1 MASAPSLSIAMSDLA
16 ARLGGRL
23 EGDMTLQI
31 RGVAALPDAGA
42 GDISW
47 VGDAKYE
54 AAALRSRAA
63 AFLAFEGVAVPPGR
77 AVIRVADVDAAL
89 IEVLRLFSPLSDRPA
104 AGVHPSAVVAPDA
117 ITDGVAILANV
128 HVGRR
133 ARIGPGTVLHP
144 GVYVGDEAVIGR
156 DCMIWPNVVI
166 RDRVTLGD
174 RVEVHAN
181 STIGADGFGYIYRRG
196 RHLKFP
202 HIGSVVIEDDVEIGA
217 NSTVD
222 RAKTG
227 VTRVGAGTKIDNL
240 VQIAHNVR
248 VGAGCVIV
256 AQVGISGSCTL
267 GNGVVLGGQAG
278 VADHVRIGDGA
289 MIAAQSG
296 VRSEVPPGV
305 RLAGT
310 PAIDAAQ
317 NWRQLAQLRRLGD
330 LTAELK
336 DLRRRI
342 SELESAA
349 HDPERR

>member
-1 MASAPSLSIAMSDLA
+1 MAPAPTTTYTTADLA

-23 EGDMTLQI
+23 EGDAALRI
-31 RGVAALPDAGA
+31 LGVAALAEAGD

-47 VGDAKYE
+47 VGDAKY
-54 AAALRSRAA
+54 AAAAGQSRAA
-63 AFLAFEGVAVPPGR
+63 ALLMSDGVEAPPGR
-77 AVIRVADVDAAL
+77 TAIRVADVDLSL
-89 IEVLRLFSPLSDRPA
+89 IELLRLFSPFGERPA
-104 AGVHPSAVVAPDA
+104 AGVHPSAIVAPDA
-117 ITDGVAILANV
+117 VIDGVTILANV
-128 HVGRR
+128 YVGRG
-133 ARIGPGTVLHP
+133 ARIGPGTLLHP
-144 GVYVGDEAVIGR
+144 GVYVGDMAVIGR
-156 DCMIWPNVVI
+156 DCTLWPNVVI
-166 RDRVTLGD
+166 RDRIVLGD
-174 RVEVHAN
+174 RVEIHAN
-181 STIGADGFGYIYRRG
+181 STIGADGFGYIFRRG
-196 RHLKFP
+196 RHLKIP

-227 VTRVGAGTKIDNL
+227 ATRVGAGSKIDNL

-248 VGAGCVIV
+248 LGAACVIV

-296 VRSEVPPGV
+296 VRGRVPPGV

-317 NWRQLAQLRRLGD
+317 NWRQLSQLRRLSD
-330 LTAELK
+330 LAGELRDMK
-336 DLRRRI
+336 RRI